1 MRDIDIIWIVFS
13 AALVFLMQAG
23 FLCLESGLT
32 RTKNSINTA
41 MKNLADFSVSTLVF
55 WVFGFALMFGAT
67 QNGWVGA
74 SGFLPELETIGGARM
89 AFFFFQLMFC
99 GTAVTI
105 MAGAIAERARFGA
118 YLLMALVCAA
128 LIYPVFGH
136 WVWNG
141 IENGARTG
149 ILGRAGFVDFAG
161 SSVVHSV
168 GGWIAL
174 AALLVIGARAG
185 RFPKDGPPRRVSG
198 SSVPLASLGVLL
210 LWFGWFGFNAGST
223 LFIDN
228 VSVPRI
234 IANTVMAG
242 AAGMM
247 GALLVGWRQRK
258 RPEIDLLL
266 NGVLAGA
273 VAVTANCHAV
283 SMASAAVIGG
293 VGGLIMVAAS
303 NLLERWR
310 LDDAVG
316 AIPVHLAAGIWGT
329 LAVGIFG
336 DPALLGTGLG
346 RAEQVWV
353 QFVGVLLCGVWSFGA
368 AYIIFS
374 IINRITPLRVRPEA
388 EESGLNVSEHGATT
402 ELLDLFRV
410 MDEQSR
416 TGDLSL
422 RAPVEPFT
430 EIGQIADRYNRVLS
444 ALETATARTEGIIR
458 TALDGIITFTRD
470 ALRITGVNPA
480 AARIFGY
487 PPENLVN
494 CPLTLLLD
502 AQGANGAQT
511 ISALI
516 ARANIAEERVELVGR
531 RSDGA
536 LFPVE
541 VVVTEAKAGGEVFY
555 TGTFRDIT
563 ERKQAEQALREA
575 KDAAE
580 SANRGKSVFL
590 ANMSHELRTP
600 LNAIIGYSELIEE
613 EAEEIG
619 AAFAIPDLRKIR
631 SAGQHLLA
639 LINDILDISKIEAGR
654 MELFL
659 ETFSVEAMIENVVT
673 TIAPL
678 VDKNGN
684 QLDVILGGDL
694 GSMHADLTKIRQILF
709 NLLSNASKF
718 TDRGRISLRVERKT
732 SLAGDVM
739 TFIVSDTGIGM
750 TEEQLGRLF
759 EKFQQADASTTRKYG
774 GTGLGLAISRQFA
787 LMMGGDIQ
795 VTSQLGVGSTF
806 TVQIPAQVIDKT
818 KPAMLEFPET
828 DRRSTAELLAA
839 SACTVLV
846 IDDDPSA
853 RDMMQ
858 RTLARRG
865 YRVEVAADGAT
876 GLEMARTL
884 RPNLITLDVI
894 MPGLDGWTVLT
905 MLKAHPDTASI
916 PVIML
921 TVADNEDMGF
931 ALGAAAFLV
940 KPFDSETLLKVLDQY
955 KQAERGGNPV
965 LVVDDDA
972 LTREVLRRTLE
983 GEGWRVVEAANGVEA
998 LEVVKIVMPSLIL
1011 LDLMMPEMDGFR
1023 FVSELRAIP
1032 EWKDIPIIIM
1042 TAKDLTQAD
1051 RDALSGQVAQIAQ
1064 KGVYS
1069 RDRLLSEIDLLIRSN
1084 KDESPSN

>member
-55 WVFGFALMFGAT
+55 WVAGFALMFGAT
-67 QNGWVGA
+67 QNGWFGA
-74 SGFLPELETIGGARM
+74 SDFLPDLETIGGSRM

-118 YLLMALVCAA
+118 YLIMALVCAA

-149 ILGRAGFVDFAG
+149 LLGRAGFVDFAG

-185 RFPKDGPPRRVSG
+185 RFPKDGPPRRIPG
-198 SSVPLASLGVLL
+198 SSVPLASFGVLL

-234 IANTVMAG
+234 ITNTVIAG
-242 AAGMM
+242 ASGMVVT
-247 GALLVGWRQRK
+247 LLVGWQQRK
-258 RPEIDLLL
+258 RAEIDLLL

-273 VAVTANCHAV
+273 VAITANCHAV

-293 VGGLIMVAAS
+293 VGGVIMLTAS

-316 AIPVHLAAGIWGT
+316 AIPVHLASGIWGT

-353 QFVGVLLCGVWSFGA
+353 QFVGILLCGVWSFGT

-374 IINRITPLRVRPEA
+374 IINRITPLRVRPES

-402 ELLDLFRV
+402 EILDLFRV
-410 MDEQSR
+410 MDAQSQ

-444 ALETATARTEGIIR
+444 ALETTTARTEGIIR
-458 TALDGIITFTRD
+458 TAIDGIITFSRD
-470 ALRITGVNPA
+470 AMRITGVNPA
-480 AARIFGY
+480 ASRIFGY
-487 PPENLVN
+487 LPEAMINR
-494 CPLTLLLD
+494 PLTLLLET
-502 AQGANGAQT
+502 QGASGAQT
-511 ISALI
+511 VSALI
-516 ARANIAEERVELVGR
+516 DRAKTAEERVEMVGR
-531 RSDGA
+531 RADGA

-541 VVVTEAKAGGEVFY
+541 VVVTEARAGGEVFY

-580 SANRGKSVFL
+580 SANRSKSVFL

-613 EAEEIG
+613 EAEDEG
-619 AAFAIPDLRKIR
+619 ATFVIPDLKKIR

-659 ETFSVEAMIENVVT
+659 ETFQVEGMIENVVT
-673 TIAPL
+673 TITPL
-678 VDKNGN
+678 VEKNGN
-684 QLDVILGGDL
+684 RLELILGDDL
-694 GSMHADLTKIRQILF
+694 GEMRADLTKVRQILF

-718 TDRGRISLRVERKT
+718 TDKGHISLRVERAP
-732 SLAGDVM
+732 SVDGDMV
-739 TFIVSDTGIGM
+739 TFVVSDTGIGM
-750 TEEQLGRLF
+750 TEAQLERLF

-787 LMMGGDIQ
+787 LMMGGDIT
-795 VTSQLGVGSTF
+795 VTSQVGVGSTF
-806 TVQIPAQVIDKT
+806 TVRLPAQVIDKT
-818 KPAMLEFPET
+818 KSVMPEIDT
-828 DRRSTAELLAA
+828 DKRSTAELLAA
-839 SACTVLV
+839 SAYTVLV
-846 IDDDPSA
+846 IDDDPAA

-858 RTLARRG
+858 RTLTKRG

-905 MLKAHPDTASI
+905 MLKAHPDTAAI

-931 ALGAAAFLV
+931 SLGAAAFLV
-940 KPFDSETLLKVLDQY
+940 KPFDADQLLDVLEHY
-955 KQAERGGNPV
+955 KAQQRGDNPV

-998 LEVVKIVMPSLIL
+998 LEVVKVLPPSLIL

-1023 FVSELRAIP
+1023 FVSEVRAVP
-1032 EWKDIPIIIM
+1032 AWKDIPIIIM

-1051 RDALSGQVAQIAQ
+1051 RDALNGQVAQIAQ

-1069 RDRLLSEIDLLIRSN
+1069 RDRLLSEIDLLIKSN
-1084 KDESPSN
+1084 KDDSPTH

>member
-32 RTKNSINTA
+32 RSKNSINTA

-55 WVFGFALMFGAT
+55 WVIGFALMFGVT
-67 QNGWVGA
+67 QNGWIGA
-74 SGFLPELETIGGARM
+74 SDFLPDLETVSGTRM

-118 YLLMALVCAA
+118 YLLMALVCAG

-141 IENGARTG
+141 IENGVRTG
-149 ILGRAGFVDFAG
+149 LLGRAGFVDFAG

-174 AALLVIGARAG
+174 AALLVIGARTG
-185 RFPKDGPPRRVSG
+185 RFPKDGPPRRIPG

-234 IANTVMAG
+234 LANTVMAG
-242 AAGMM
+242 AAGMVVT
-247 GALLVGWRQRK
+247 LLVGWQQRK

-293 VGGLIMVAAS
+293 VGGIIMLTVS
-303 NLLERWR
+303 NVLERWR

-316 AIPVHLAAGIWGT
+316 AIPVHLASGIWGT

-346 RAEQVWV
+346 RAEQIWT
-353 QFVGVLLCGVWSFGA
+353 QFVGILLCGVWSFGV
-368 AYIIFS
+368 AYLLFS

-388 EESGLNVSEHGATT
+388 EETGLNVSEHGATT

-410 MDEQSR
+410 MDAQSQ

-430 EIGQIADRYNRVLS
+430 EIGQIADRYNRVLG
-444 ALETATARTEGIIR
+444 ALEATTARTEGIIR
-458 TALDGIITFTRD
+458 TAIDGIITFTRD
-470 ALRITGVNPA
+470 AMRITGVNPA

-487 PPENLVN
+487 LPEAMVN
-494 CPLTLLLD
+494 RPLTLLLD
-502 AQGANGAQT
+502 GQGAGGSGT
-511 ISALI
+511 VSALI
-516 ARANIAEERVELVGR
+516 ARARTAEGRVEMVGR
-531 RSDGA
+531 RADGA

-541 VVVTEAKAGGEVFY
+541 VVVTEVRAGGEVFY

-563 ERKQAEQALREA
+563 ERKQAELALREA

-580 SANRGKSVFL
+580 TANRSKSVFL

-613 EAEEIG
+613 EAEDTG
-619 AAFAIPDLRKIR
+619 ATFAIPDLKKIR

-659 ETFSVEAMIENVVT
+659 ENFPVEGMIDNVVT
-673 TIAPL
+673 TITPL
-678 VDKNGN
+678 VEKNGN
-684 QLDVILGGDL
+684 RLEVILGDDL
-694 GSMHADLTKIRQILF
+694 GEMRADLTKVRQILF

-718 TDRGRISLRVERKT
+718 TDKGRVSLRVERDAN
-732 SLAGDVM
+732 SDRDSV
-739 TFIVSDTGIGM
+739 TFVVSDTGIGM

-787 LMMGGDIQ
+787 IMMGGDIH
-795 VTSQLGVGSTF
+795 VTSQVGVGSTF
-806 TVQIPAQVIDKT
+806 TVRLPMQVIDKT
-818 KPAMLEFPET
+818 KSMMPERVE

-839 SACTVLV
+839 SAYTVLV
-846 IDDDPSA
+846 IDDDPTA

-858 RTLARRG
+858 RTLTKRG

-876 GLEMARTL
+876 GLEMARAL

-921 TVADNEDMGF
+921 TIADNDDMGF
-931 ALGAAAFLV
+931 SLGAAAFLV
-940 KPFDSETLLKVLDQY
+940 KPFDSDQLLDVLEQY
-955 KQAERGGNPV
+955 KQEERGENPV
-965 LVVDDDA
+965 LVVDDDS

-998 LEVVKIVMPSLIL
+998 LEVVKVVMPSLIL

-1023 FVSELRAIP
+1023 FVSELRAVAA
-1032 EWKDIPIIIM
+1032 WKDIPIIIM

-1051 RDALSGQVAQIAQ
+1051 RDALNGQVTQIAQ
-1064 KGVYS
+1064 KGVYN
-1069 RDRLLSEIDLLIRSN
+1069 RDRLLSEIDLLIKSN
-1084 KDESPSN
+1084 KDGSPSN